1 MKQQLKTTLILF
13 PTSIIWGFA
22 FVAQVLGSDY
32 VGAFTFNGIRFLMG
46 AACLLPIC
54 LLLERDRDLSPEWR
68 RHRRRHTA
76 LVALPAGGLLYVA
89 SALQQI
95 GTTLTRDPGKAG
107 FITGLYT
114 VFTPVFYFL
123 IFRKKAGLNTW
134 LGCILATIGLYL
146 ICLREGGQS
155 AFGLGEVFLLGGA
168 IVWAFHI
175 LLVDRFIDSVCPM
188 HFSMEQF
195 AVCGVLG
202 TVTALIFENVT
213 WSGIWQARWALL
225 YCGVL
230 SVALGYTLQVFGQR
244 DADPNHAAIIFSTE
258 SVFAAVGGVLW
269 NLITPEGL
277 HVSQEILPIGVLGA
291 VIIFA
296 GIVVSQI
303 RIRPRK
309 KTEVDQSNAPDL
321 ATKGDLT

>member
-1 MKQQLKTTLILF
+1 MKQRLKISLMLF
-13 PTSIIWGFA
+13 PTAIIWGFA
-22 FVAQVLGSDY
+22 FVAQVLGSDH
-32 VGAFTFNGIRFLMG
+32 VGAFTFNGIRFLLG
-46 AACLLPIC
+46 ALSLLPVCLLM
-54 LLLERDRDLSPEWR
+54 ERDRDLSPEWR

-76 LVALPAGGLLYVA
+76 LISLPAGALLYVA

-95 GTTLTRDPGKAG
+95 GATMTRDPGKAG

-114 VFTPVFYFL
+114 VFTPIFYFL

-134 LGCILATIGLYL
+134 LGCILATVGLYL

-155 AFGLGEVFLLGGA
+155 AFGWGEVFLLGGS
-168 IVWAFHI
+168 IFWAFHI

-202 TVTALIFENVT
+202 TVTALLFEEIR
-213 WSGIWQARWALL
+213 WSGIWEARWALL
-225 YCGVL
+225 YCGIL
-230 SVALGYTLQVFGQR
+230 SVGLAYTLQVFGQR

-269 NLITPEGL
+269 NLVTPEHL
-277 HVSQEILPIGVLGA
+277 HVTQEILPIGVVGA

-296 GIVVSQI
+296 GIVVSQM

-309 KTEVDQSNAPDL
+309 RITSEPAQPS
-321 ATKGDLT
+321 

>member
-1 MKQQLKTTLILF
+1 MLF
-13 PTSIIWGFA
+13 PTAIIWGFA
-22 FVAQVLGSDY
+22 FVAQVLGSDH
-32 VGAFTFNGIRFLMG
+32 VGAFTFNGIRFLLG
-46 AACLLPIC
+46 ALSLLPVCLLM
-54 LLLERDRDLSPEWR
+54 ERDRDLSPEWR

-76 LVALPAGGLLYVA
+76 LISLPAGALLYVA

-95 GTTLTRDPGKAG
+95 GATMTRDPGKAG

-114 VFTPVFYFL
+114 VFTPIFYFL

-134 LGCILATIGLYL
+134 LGCILATVGLYL

-155 AFGLGEVFLLGGA
+155 AFGWGEVFLLGGS
-168 IVWAFHI
+168 IFWAFHI

-202 TVTALIFENVT
+202 TVTALLFEEIR
-213 WSGIWQARWALL
+213 WSGIWEARWALL
-225 YCGVL
+225 YCGIL
-230 SVALGYTLQVFGQR
+230 SVGLAYTLQVFGQR

-269 NLITPEGL
+269 NLVTPEHL
-277 HVSQEILPIGVLGA
+277 HVTQEILPIGVVGA

-296 GIVVSQI
+296 GIVVSQM

-309 KTEVDQSNAPDL
+309 RITSEPAQPS
-321 ATKGDLT
+321 

>member
-1 MKQQLKTTLILF
+1 MKQRLKISLMLF
-13 PTSIIWGFA
+13 PTAIIWGFA
-22 FVAQVLGSDY
+22 FVAQVLGSDH
-32 VGAFTFNGIRFLMG
+32 VGAFTFNGIRFLLG
-46 AACLLPIC
+46 AVSLLPIC
-54 LLLERDRDLSPEWR
+54 LLMERDRDLSREWR

-76 LVALPAGGLLYVA
+76 LISLPAGGLLYVA

-95 GTTLTRDPGKAG
+95 GATMTRDPGKAG

-114 VFTPVFYFL
+114 VFTPMFYFL

-134 LGCILATIGLYL
+134 LGCILATVGLYL

-155 AFGLGEVFLLGGA
+155 AFGWGEVFLLGGS
-168 IVWAFHI
+168 IFWAFHI

-202 TVTALIFENVT
+202 TVTALLFEEIR
-213 WSGIWQARWALL
+213 WSGIWEARWALL

-230 SVALGYTLQVFGQR
+230 SVGLAYTLQVFGQR

-269 NLITPEGL
+269 NLVTPEHL
-277 HVSQEILPIGVLGA
+277 HVTQEILPIGVVGA

-296 GIVVSQI
+296 GIVVSQT
-303 RIRPRK
+303 RIRTRK
-309 KTEVDQSNAPDL
+309 KSTPEPAESS
-321 ATKGDLT
+321 